1 MSSYHWASDP
11 FVDIQTESGFGRD
24 QARAGSPNMITRERE
39 TAGRDHKSEQPKHD
53 MITRDS
59 AVAAVAGALLR
70 TAELVDPALPGW
82 GGGGVR
88 EPLARVVERPPPGQ
102 PTQMLAQLFIN

>member
-1 MSSYHWASDP
+1 
-11 FVDIQTESGFGRD
+11 
-24 QARAGSPNMITRERE
+24 MITRERE

-82 GGGGVR
+82 GGGGVALQSAHPANLELR
-88 EPLARVVERPPPGQ
+88 DTGAGGDRL
-102 PTQMLAQLFIN
+102 PTVW